1 MKTMLMSTF
10 GKPESD
16 AYVEAL
22 SPSQIQSYKEARPEV
37 YGGQFRREGD
47 PANYDGVFN
56 LARDQSGRLSSDW
69 QDMQNENRNRQA
81 YQAAEKAWQ
90 NNPTMQRPVFQSL
103 IAPSNN
109 GLPSGGGYGTANI
122 GGSNG
127 RQTTFDIPK
136 LDWNNPQNNPYM
148 MGQSAAPAPQQAP
161 QNNTQPFQQTQAYQ
175 SAMSNQYQTQPS
187 QQIQNPFQSQYQQ
200 PQYQQ
205 PQYQPSQI
213 QQFQPQGL
221 LNDSPAPNQN
231 RYGLLSAY
239 GSR

>member
-10 GKPESD
+10 GKSESND
-16 AYVEAL
+16 YVEAL

-47 PANYDGVFN
+47 PADYDGVFN

-69 QDMQNENRNRQA
+69 RDMQNENRNRQA
-81 YQAAEKAWQ
+81 FQTAEKAWQ

-103 IAPSNN
+103 LAPSNN

-175 SAMSNQYQTQPS
+175 SAMQNQYTQPQAFQFQQQQYQTQ
-187 QQIQNPFQSQYQQ
+187 QQA
-200 PQYQQ
+200 PQV
-205 PQYQPSQI
+205 

-221 LNDSPAPNQN
+221 LQTQSTPTTNQN

-239 GSR
+239 GTR